1 MSGRRL
7 LLWYVRNPRNSIAS
21 RRRLPYFLVRMQQ
34 EDQNLDDVAASER
47 ARQRAKRVQKTHA
60 KKTKE

>member
-1 MSGRRL
+1 
-7 LLWYVRNPRNSIAS
+7 
-21 RRRLPYFLVRMQQ
+21 MQQ
-34 EDQNLDDVAASER
+34 DDQNLDDVAASER

>member
-1 MSGRRL
+1 MAVAAW
-7 LLWYVRNPRNSIAS
+7 LLWYVQNPRISIAC
-21 RRRLPYFLVRMQQ
+21 RWRLPYFLLRMQHD
-34 EDQNLDDVAASER
+34 DQNLDDVAASER